1 MEFIKYYNLLIN
13 EQNYNSQKVRTIINA
28 MNNRNPITF
37 YYSGPQKP
45 PKDRVLNGVRI
56 RAEVVAYGL
65 SKKGNEIVRAYI
77 GPPSTTLRGYN
88 KTHWRTF
95 RIDRMSSIRTL
106 TDETFDKRNDGQYK
120 EGSENSNGPMVTTYS
135 TIKWDKTPEIKPI
148 EKPIITTK
156 KPIPTKKPTPIEKP
170 EPLKVPEKP
179 EDVSDVPLPK
189 SKPSISPTTNYAEDI
204 YKKLQTNI
212 KDTDKG
218 KTLSQQDFEL
228 FSKELYK
235 LKEKEWIESQKSLNK
250 NINPG
255 EGTRKRF
262 EIDSKNELSKLLQK
276 NNVNVSTLPLN
287 ESFKRIKTLMFYR

>member
-1 MEFIKYYNLLIN
+1 MNFIKYYNLLIN
-13 EQNYNSQKVRTIINA
+13 EQKYNSQKVRTIINA

-65 SKKGNEIVRAYI
+65 SKRGNEIVRAYI

-95 RIDRMSSIRTL
+95 RIDRMSSIRIL
-106 TDETFDKRNDGQYK
+106 SDETFEKRNDGQYK
-120 EGSENSNGPMVTTYS
+120 DGDESSNGPMVRTYS
-135 TIKWDKTPEIKPI
+135 TIKWDKTTEIKPT
-148 EKPIITTK
+148 EKPTTPTV
-156 KPIPTKKPTPIEKP
+156 KPIPTKKP
-170 EPLKVPEKP
+170 EPLKLPEKP
-179 EDVSDVPLPK
+179 EVVSDVPLPK
-189 SKPSISPTTNYAEDI
+189 SKPSISPTTNYVEDI

-212 KDTDKG
+212 KDTDEG
-218 KTLSQQDFEL
+218 KILSQQDFEL

-235 LKEKEWIESQKSLNK
+235 LKEKEWVDSQKLLNK

-276 NNVNVSTLPLN
+276 NNIKVSIIPIN
-287 ESFKRIKTLMFYR
+287 ESAKRIKTLMFYR